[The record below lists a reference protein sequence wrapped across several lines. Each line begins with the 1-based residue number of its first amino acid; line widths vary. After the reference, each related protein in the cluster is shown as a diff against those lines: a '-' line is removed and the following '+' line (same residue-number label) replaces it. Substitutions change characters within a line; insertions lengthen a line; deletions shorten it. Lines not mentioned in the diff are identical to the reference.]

1 MTRPQIVSAA
11 VQDTA
16 ALVECPRPGLLAV
29 SAAAAARRVSRSGD
43 QGASAVEFALVVPLL
58 IVLVF
63 GIIDFGVIFAQQ
75 LSLNNA
81 VRQGARSA
89 VVAGNT
95 AQQTCAQVVTG
106 VRGAAAQTIAMDTT
120 DIDVTVRTQSADG
133 STIRTTACGSGAN
146 PGGST
151 RVCANSSRNDGTTDS
166 ILVDATYPA
175 SFIVPFPV
183 PGFSPTI
190 TLRSRAVYRCEF
202 D

>member
-1 MTRPQIVSAA
+1 MTRPQIPSAA

-16 ALVECPRPGLLAV
+16 ALVACSRPGRLAV
-29 SAAAAARRVSRSGD
+29 LARRASRSGD
-43 QGASAVEFALVVPLL
+43 QGASAVEFALVVPIL

-95 AQQTCAQVVTG
+95 AQQTCAQVVSG
-106 VRGAAAQTIAMDTT
+106 VRGAAGQTIAMDTT

-133 STIRTTACGSGAN
+133 STIRTAACGSGVN

-151 RVCANSSRNDGTTDS
+151 RVCANSSRSDGTTDS

-183 PGFSPTI
+183 PGFAPTI
-190 TLRSRAVYRCEF
+190 TLKSRAVYRCEF

>member
-29 SAAAAARRVSRSGD
+29 LRRRATRSGD
-43 QGASAVEFALVVPLL
+43 AGASAVEFALVVPLL
-58 IVLVF
+58 VILVL

-89 VVAGNT
+89 VVSGNT
-95 AQQTCAQVVTG
+95 VQQTCAQVVTG
-106 VRGAAAQTIAMDTT
+106 VRGAAGQTIAMDTT

-133 STIRTTACGSGAN
+133 STVRTTQCGSGAN
-146 PGGST
+146 PYSST
-151 RVCANSSRNDGTTDS
+151 RVCANSSRSDGTTDS

-183 PGFSPTI
+183 PGFAPTI
-190 TLRSRAVYRCEF
+190 TLRARAVYRCEF